1 MVRAESFIMKILRLV
16 TDPDP
21 GWSDTEP
28 NDFPRPEL
36 DYREEKY
43 STGIVVAFYYLK
55 VEKF

>member
-1 MVRAESFIMKILRLV
+1 MKILRLV